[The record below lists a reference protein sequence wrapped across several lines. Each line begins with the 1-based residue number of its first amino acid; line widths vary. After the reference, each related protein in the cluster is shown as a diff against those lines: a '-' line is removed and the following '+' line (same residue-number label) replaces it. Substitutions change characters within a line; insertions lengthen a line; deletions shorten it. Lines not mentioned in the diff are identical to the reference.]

1 MKIWS
6 LLLSENS
13 LRLTENSLQ
22 AEKTGFLPE
31 NTGLRHTNRTFNPQ
45 KTKKMR
51 TEMTNF
57 DKKGRLNETKEVVA
71 LRQQRQDYYNC
82 LAAALREADDE
93 ETIVQLTAENC
104 RRAGLPEE
112 SCVLR
117 TAAQERIG
125 LDVETIRKMFRV
137 VYMKRPVLPRS
148 TLNQKERIARSIDD
162 FFSRRYELRYNTV
175 KKIDMRL
182 RELS

>member
-1 MKIWS
+1 
-6 LLLSENS
+6 
-13 LRLTENSLQ
+13 
-22 AEKTGFLPE
+22 
-31 NTGLRHTNRTFNPQ
+31 
-45 KTKKMR
+45 
-51 TEMTNF
+51 MTNF